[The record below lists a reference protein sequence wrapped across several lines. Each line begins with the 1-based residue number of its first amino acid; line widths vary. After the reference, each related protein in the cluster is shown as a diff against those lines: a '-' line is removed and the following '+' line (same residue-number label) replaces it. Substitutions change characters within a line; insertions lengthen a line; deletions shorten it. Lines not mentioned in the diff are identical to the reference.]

1 MSRITKVLS
10 FTLIMMGTCRPSV
23 LAQTA
28 AVGRITGSVRDSSGA
43 SIPAVSVIARDMRT
57 GVQSEALTNE
67 TGDYRFL
74 SLQVGTYS
82 IKASH
87 PGFQSVEKANL
98 RVVVGE
104 TLTVNLDLPV
114 GSQTQVVTVTAQLGA
129 IDTTSTTTGTTRVVE
144 ELSALPLIVSGVN
157 RNILNFFETLPGV
170 SFGRASLD
178 PYRGAIPNGVGDV
191 SSRNVAG
198 LKIDGL
204 ATSIQPTSAYGGA
217 GSVGDAPEPDVVEE
231 FRLVTNQDAENGGDL
246 GTTVQL
252 VTKSGTNQY
261 HGTVWEY
268 LRNNALDS
276 RNFLAKTVAPDKEN
290 EFGAAVGGPIIKDK
304 HFFFASYDGYRRT
317 AATG

>member
-1 MSRITKVLS
+1 M
-10 FTLIMMGTCRPSV
+10 
-23 LAQTA
+23 
-28 AVGRITGSVRDSSGA
+28 
-43 SIPAVSVIARDMRT
+43 
-57 GVQSEALTNE
+57 
-67 TGDYRFL
+67 
-74 SLQVGTYS
+74 
-82 IKASH
+82 
-87 PGFQSVEKANL
+87 
-98 RVVVGE
+98 
-104 TLTVNLDLPV
+104 
-114 GSQTQVVTVTAQLGA
+114 
-129 IDTTSTTTGTTRVVE
+129 
-144 ELSALPLIVSGVN
+144 
-157 RNILNFFETLPGV
+157 PGV

-290 EFGAAVGGPIIKDK
+290 EFGAAVGGPIIKR
-304 HFFFASYDGYRRT
+304 DGCLICDCRT
-317 AATG
+317 IAARGHGRDLRHDANTFRESGGRARQPAGRWCRESTDTRVTARD